1 MVPVVEFSDSP
12 EGSVPEAIE
21 NWYGAAPPLTE
32 ITALYGLPI
41 VAAGKFAEMVTCVDE
56 P

>member
-12 EGSVPEAIE
+12 EGSVAETIE
-21 NWYGAAPPLTE
+21 NWYGAVPPLTE

-41 VAAGKFAEMVTCVDE
+41 VASGKLAEIVMCFDR